1 MWNDLLKSVFA
12 GGTMTL
18 GAVLLVLGM
27 ALVLGV
33 LGAWHYTRRNRA
45 GRSMAVTLSMLPL
58 ITATV
63 IMAVNGNL
71 GAGIAVAGSFSL
83 IRFRSAQG
91 TGQEILAVFL
101 AAATG
106 LCLGAGY
113 VAIACL
119 LMALFLLGTAVLSAV
134 HFGEAGDRVRELRIT
149 LPESLDYEGRFD
161 DLLAAWFSSCTL
173 ERVQTVEMGTAFQLI
188 YRVTLKETPPPKAF
202 LDAVRER
209 NGNLPVSL
217 GLVPEKHQVL

>member
-1 MWNDLLKSVFA
+1 MFNSIFTQGSLTAGNVFL
-12 GGTMTL
+12 TL
-18 GAVLLVLGM
+18 GLSILLGFVS
-27 ALVLGV
+27 ALY
-33 LGAWHYTRRNRA
+33 YTKRNA
-45 GRSMAVTLSMLPL
+45 ASRSFAFTLALLPL
-58 ITATV
+58 ITTTV

-83 IRFRSAQG
+83 IRFRSVQG

-113 VAIACL
+113 AAMACVLTVLCL
-119 LMALFLLGTAVLSAV
+119 LVHAVLSACG
-134 HFGEAGDRVRELRIT
+134 FGGAADGQREVRISV
-149 LPESLDYEGRFD
+149 PESLEYEGMFD
-161 DLLAAWFSSCTL
+161 DLMKESFVSYRLVRVRTVDMGAAY
-173 ERVQTVEMGTAFQLI
+173 QLI
-188 YRVTLKETPPPKAF
+188 YQGELRESGAGKRF

-217 GLVPEKHQVL
+217 GSVVENSKDM